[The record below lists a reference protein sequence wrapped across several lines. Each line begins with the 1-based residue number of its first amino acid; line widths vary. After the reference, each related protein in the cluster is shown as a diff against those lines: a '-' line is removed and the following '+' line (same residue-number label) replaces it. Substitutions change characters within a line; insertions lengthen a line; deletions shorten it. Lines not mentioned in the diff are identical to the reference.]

1 MGHQRLG
8 RLPRTRGW
16 SAVVGLIAGGRDA
29 ATIAAQV
36 AKAAE
41 TTLLSAASDPTLRD
55 AYFLLIQI
63 PTAARATHFAEAL
76 HQVGVETGSAP
87 DLADVAA
94 ALSASLDRVGR
105 TYDRISDFGE
115 MASKSA
121 VEGLLAIAARDGV
134 GLLGGAHAADEA
146 RAVLSRLAT
155 PRMFGILARE
165 TMSRLLRAC
174 LGYYLSREL
183 PNHVGFNLRFPSAR
197 EHHAFNQALGL
208 HCREATRIMEQY
220 AAEWYSKTN
229 FEEGFTPANVGRF
242 ASVAFKKVVKEL
254 RARQVEHA

>member
-16 SAVVGLIAGGRDA
+16 PAVVGLIAGGQDA
-29 ATIAAQV
+29 SSIAAQV

-41 TTLLSAASDPTLRD
+41 TTLLSAAADPALRD

-63 PTAARATHFAEAL
+63 PTAAKATHFAEAL
-76 HQVGVETGSAP
+76 RQVGVETDSAP
-87 DLADVAA
+87 DLADIAA
-94 ALSASLDRVGR
+94 ALTTTLDRLAR
-105 TYDRISDFGE
+105 HYDRNSDFGE
-115 MASKSA
+115 MAAKSA

-134 GLLGGAHAADEA
+134 GLLGSAHAADEA

-183 PNHVGFNLRFPSAR
+183 PNHVGSNLRFPSIR
-197 EHHAFNQALGL
+197 EHHAFDQALDL

-220 AAEWYSKTN
+220 AAEWYSKAN
-229 FEEGFTPANVGRF
+229 FEEGFTSANVGRF
-242 ASVAFKKVVKEL
+242 ANVAFKKVVKEL
-254 RARQVEHA
+254 RARQAEHA